1 MIFNYRFIYRF
12 ITTVAAGALLSAAL
26 LPHGQD
32 AQAQSRNQI
41 RIVGSSTVFPF
52 ATAVAE
58 NFGRSTQYPAPI
70 VESTGSGGGLKLFCQ
85 GVGVQHP
92 DITNASRRMEPG
104 EYELCQENGVD
115 KITEVKIGND
125 GIVLANARGTD
136 SIDVSREQLW
146 QALAKQVPVDGE
158 LQENP
163 YTNWSD
169 IDSSLP
175 DQEIKVYGPPPTSG
189 TRDAFVELVMEKGC
203 ENFEAVQQLGEEEK
217 KQVCAQIREDGNF
230 IEVGENDNLVVQR
243 LQNEPNALG
252 IFGFSFLDQ
261 NRDKV
266 KGNAI
271 EGVEPTFE
279 SIASGD
285 YPVSRSLFFY
295 VKNDHVGVIPGMKE
309 YIEEFTSPRAW
320 GPNGYLAEKGLIP
333 LQEQQRQEMAQQA
346 RNLEQLELASL

>member
-1 MIFNYRFIYRF
+1 MIHKRHF
-12 ITTVAAGALLSAAL
+12 ITTVAAGALISMAL
-26 LPHGQD
+26 LPNMQN

-52 ATAVAE
+52 ATSVAE

-70 VESTGSGGGLKLFCQ
+70 VESTGSGGGIKLFCQ

-92 DITNASRRMEPG
+92 DITNASRRMEEG
-104 EYELCQENGVD
+104 EFELCQQNGVD

-125 GIVLANARGTD
+125 GIVLANAREAK
-136 SIDVSREQLW
+136 SFDVSRAELW
-146 QALAKQVPVDGE
+146 QALAKEVPVDGE
-158 LQENP
+158 LQQNP
-163 YTNWSD
+163 YTNWSE

-203 ENFEAVQQLGEEEK
+203 ENFDAVQKLDEEK
-217 KQVCAQIREDGNF
+217 KTQVCGQIREDGNF

-252 IFGFSFLDQ
+252 IFGFSFLNQ
-261 NRDKV
+261 NQEKI
-266 KGNAI
+266 KGNVI
-271 EGVEPTFE
+271 EGIEPTFE
-279 SIASGD
+279 SIASDD
-285 YPVSRSLFFY
+285 YPVARSLYFY

-309 YIEEFTSPRAW
+309 YIKEFTSPRAW

-346 RNLEQLELASL
+346 RNLEQLEIASL

>member
-1 MIFNYRFIYRF
+1 MLFNHRF

-52 ATAVAE
+52 STAVAE
-58 NFGRSTQYPAPI
+58 NFGRSTEYPAPI
-70 VESTGSGGGLKLFCQ
+70 VESTGSGGGLQLFCQ
-85 GVGVQHP
+85 GVGVQYP

-104 EYELCQENGVD
+104 EYELCEKNGVD
-115 KITEVKIGND
+115 KITEVQIGND
-125 GIVLANARGTD
+125 GIVLANARDAT
-136 SIDVSREQLW
+136 SIDVSREELW
-146 QALAKQVPVDGE
+146 QALAKKVPVDGE
-158 LQENP
+158 LQDNP

-203 ENFEAVQQLGEEEK
+203 ENFEAVQKLDEEEK
-217 KQVCAQIREDGNF
+217 KQVCGQIREDGRF

-252 IFGFSFLDQ
+252 IFGFSFLSQ

-285 YPVSRSLFFY
+285 YPVSRSLYFY

-309 YIEEFTSPRAW
+309 YIKEFTSPRTW
-320 GPNGYLAEKGLIP
+320 GPNGYLAGKGLIP
-333 LQEQQRQEMAQQA
+333 LQEQKRQEMAQQA
-346 RNLEQLELASL
+346 RNLEQLEMASL